1 MGLESGQSQP
11 TMIIRD
17 NNKFISEFNNTPV
30 HDYVD
35 RMPKYSDNKPKDSGM
50 VLNLQ
55 KVFDMK
61 K

>member
-1 MGLESGQSQP
+1 
-11 TMIIRD
+11 MIIRD